1 MVNIKMRYHLIG
13 MDTCVGATSKGERNG
28 LTEDSS
34 ESCFHFRLHRVSVRL
49 RLRTVEV
56 CASICEGYKITH
68 VIICDW

>member
-1 MVNIKMRYHLIG
+1 MVNVEMRYHLIG
-13 MDTCVGATSKGERNG
+13 MDTCVGATGKGERHG
-28 LTEDSS
+28 LTKDRS